1 MSIEVYDEI
10 YERIRTLLDTP
21 GWFSK
26 LRGMITLILSLGVIA
41 GLMVTVIFAGVC
53 KFFLLGVTPYQHVE
67 AEIEPVPAK
76 KVQKYRDVRNYSR
89 S

>member
-1 MSIEVYDEI
+1 MNIEVYDEI

-41 GLMVTVIFAGVC
+41 GLIVTVIFAGVC
-53 KFFLLGVTPYQHVE
+53 KFFLLGVTPVNHVD
-67 AEIEPVPAK
+67 AELEPVPVK
-76 KVQKYRDVRNYSR
+76 KVQKYSTVM
-89 S
+89 